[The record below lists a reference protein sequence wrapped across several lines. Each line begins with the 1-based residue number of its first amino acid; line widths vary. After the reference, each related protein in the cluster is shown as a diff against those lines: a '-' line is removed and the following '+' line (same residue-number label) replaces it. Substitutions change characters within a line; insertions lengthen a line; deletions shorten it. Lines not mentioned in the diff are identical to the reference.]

1 MKQNGMIIRDH
12 AEKLLQVALDNSTA
26 QFRDGQWEAIDAL
39 VNRRQKL
46 LVVQRTGWGKSA
58 VYFISTKLFREQGK
72 GPAIIVSPLLAL
84 MRNQIAAA
92 ARLEIVAETMN
103 STNREEWQ
111 SVKHRLLNNQ
121 IDCLLISPERLANDE
136 FVSEV
141 LQPVADSIALM
152 VIDEAHC
159 ISDWGHD
166 FRPDYRRIVSI
177 LRQVPPNTPVLGT
190 TATANNRVVTDIQT
204 QLGNIQIQ
212 RGSLARESLAL
223 QTLVLPDQPS
233 RLAWLAQVIPT
244 LEGTGIVYTLTVRD
258 AEQVADW
265 LNRNQINA
273 KAYHSSVMALGF
285 EDSNAYRQYL
295 EDLLLNNQIK
305 VLVATTALGMGYD
318 KPDLSFVIHY
328 QAPSSIVAYYQ
339 QVGRAGRGIKIAA
352 GVLLSGIED
361 AEIHAFFRH
370 SAFPSEA
377 QVNEI
382 LKILENSDGLS
393 IRDIEE
399 QTNLRHGQI
408 EKVLKLLS
416 VENPAPVIKLNKQW
430 HRTTIPYV
438 MDRARI
444 AHLTQQREQEWAE
457 VQAYLHESGC
467 KMAFLRQA
475 LDDKHT
481 KSCGKCANCRG
492 QALINLTIN
501 ASLTQQASLFLKQAD
516 MVITPKKQVAANAFV
531 TYSFRGNLPSTLQA
545 QEGRV
550 LSRWGDAGWGKMV
563 ADAKHANHFGDEL
576 IDAVVDMIKK
586 RWRPHP
592 TPAWVCCVPSKN
604 HPELVPSFAQR
615 LASRLKLPF
624 VDAIT
629 KVKDNEQQKLQQNRF
644 HQCSNLDGVFAIT
657 KPVPKGSVLLVDDI
671 IDSGWTLTVLAALLQ
686 QAGSGKVFPVAL
698 ASTSVTDS

>member
-1 MKQNGMIIRDH
+1 MIFSRDY
-12 AEKLLQVALDNSTA
+12 AEILLQQALGNA
-26 QFRDGQWEAIDAL
+26 EVKFRDGQWEAIDAL

-46 LVVQRTGWGKSA
+46 LVVQRTGWGKSS

-72 GPAIIVSPLLAL
+72 GPAIIISPLLAL
-84 MRNQIAAA
+84 MRNQIMSAE
-92 ARLEIVAETMN
+92 RLGIVAETMN
-103 STNREEWQ
+103 STNQEEWQ
-111 SVKHRLLNNQ
+111 TVTNRLLNNQ

-136 FVSEV
+136 FISDV
-141 LQPVADSIALM
+141 LQPVADRIALM

-166 FRPDYRRIVSI
+166 FRPDYRRIVNI

-233 RLAWLAQVIPT
+233 RLAWLAQVIPR
-244 LEGTGIVYTLTVRD
+244 LKGTGIVYTLTVRD

-273 KAYHSSVMALGF
+273 KAYHGSVTAEGF

-328 QAPSSIVAYYQ
+328 QAPGSIVAYYQ

-361 AEIHAFFRH
+361 SNIHAFFRH

-382 LKILENSDGLS
+382 LRILEQYNGLS

-430 HRTTIPYV
+430 HRTPIPYV

-481 KSCGKCANCRG
+481 KPCGKCATCRG
-492 QALINLTIN
+492 QAFINLTIN
-501 ASLTQQASLFLKQAD
+501 PQLAQQASRFLKQAD

-531 TYSFRGNLPSTLQA
+531 TYGFRGNLPPTLQA

-563 ADAKHANHFGDEL
+563 ADAKHANYFGDEL

-592 TPAWVCCVPSKN
+592 TPAWVCCVASRN
-604 HPELVPSFAQR
+604 HPELVPSFARR
-615 LASRLKLPF
+615 LASSLNLPF
-624 VDAIT
+624 VDVIT
-629 KVKDNEQQKLQQNRF
+629 KIKSNEQQKLQQNRF

-686 QAGSGKVFPVAL
+686 QAGSGMVFPVAL